1 MPNKD
6 LSNVNEREITESVK
20 SVASKRNLTNLRK
33 TINLLVS
40 PHDICSDLTFFFFN
54 LLTLY

>member
-40 PHDICSDLTFFFFN
+40 PHDICSDLTFFFSI
-54 LLTLY
+54 Y